1 MESCRTV
8 FLIYFTKVF
17 VGLCCLAFISPTLAM
32 QVSVT
37 KTSNT
42 TASGQ
47 YIYHRVIVANDDSST
62 RTNVVL
68 YANVSADSYF
78 SGALPGI
85 SGGCT
90 NACDSGETARWE
102 LGSIAPGT
110 YKVIVIPFYTSGSL
124 TTGSEVSLTTT
135 LDYDGLASSI
145 VNTATSTITNEPIVA
160 MHLGANKQLAAA
172 GEQVNFEVTYGNI
185 GTYGLASPSVEV
197 MIPDGMTYVNASDGG
212 SFSGGKITWDLSAL
226 NTASGGK
233 LLFSLQNN
241 SGSSNADIDEIT
253 ASFISNSV
261 TLVESAESVV
271 TYNDAGLTFTS
282 TIINEYNQPGNYAY
296 MRYVVA
302 NNSAFTVND
311 VKVFQRNS
319 ATQYFSIPRPGISGG
334 CTNACDANEWARWEL
349 GDIAAGDSKVI
360 VVPVYTSGASAGSPV
375 ESMLMVTEASGRYFL
390 GTKPAF
396 LTEAE
401 EGMQLV
407 LSPEKQVIG
416 ANEEVRYKI
425 SVGNTGTDAVT
436 GLTLKMPVPEN
447 MTYVSSSDNG
457 NVIDGNVVWT
467 INTMNPAIGDTRFVT
482 FLSNADLNNGDV
494 LETEAWLETT
504 QRLQRSTDSLVIR
517 NNIAL
522 TLTATVLGDQR
533 QYNHFAYF
541 KYVIANEGA
550 LNISDVSLYINTAS
564 RTSYRQVSPG
574 LTGGCTNECDSGE
587 WGRWEF
593 GTLAPG
599 ESRVVTVPVGMTSN
613 VFGEPLESHALVT
626 EGSGRYT
633 LSLRPTVVNQSEAGM
648 QLSMTPD
655 KQMLEPGDVVEYQLA
670 YGNTGADA
678 LTSGTLVM
686 PIPAG
691 MTYLS
696 SSDNG
701 EFTGDQVSWNLA
713 TVNPGIGNLRTV
725 KLQVGDDLPEGSVVA
740 FESMILNPDRIQR
753 STDSVVITDNLDL
766 TLTTTVSK
774 EMHQNGFYTYYHYTV
789 ANKGML
795 DIADIQMWMKTG
807 LRTNFSNAMPRISG
821 GCTNECD
828 ANEWARWEIGTL
840 SPGESSVITI
850 PLYSS
855 NPIVGEP
862 LESHVA
868 VRDASGKYWLGTRPT
883 LIARDTAVMDVALT
897 STTSL
902 VEPGETQEFTFV
914 YGNPTS
920 DTFEN
925 ALLSLPLPVG
935 YTLQQASGTYE
946 LVDDTV
952 YWPLG
957 DIAPNKGGQL
967 SVSLVVDSNI
977 TSGEVLKLHASLD
990 SGGNIHQSTG
1000 SSIATTVAGSLPFS
1014 LDVDS
1019 DYTTPLVPY
1028 SVLDTILTANV
1039 LSQTQLANV
1048 RMFALTSQYTTAANT
1063 GMTGGCTNSCD
1074 SGEWARWEMGNLD
1087 AGHQEAKFFTQTA
1100 SGSLFGGKLLIS
1112 NYMLFTDSSPNLTQA
1127 IMHVAPAGDSV
1138 TVNALEDTDG
1148 DGIPDWWE
1156 IRYMPYMNWLDSAD
1170 AAYDADSDG
1179 YSNYDEYANDKI
1191 PTDDI
1196 STPDDFDG
1204 DLISDLLDEDDD
1216 NDGYPD
1222 TEDAYPFDASK
1233 HRLVKND
1240 VNGDGNS
1247 DILWRSYT
1255 KGWNFLWAM
1264 DGTATASTTPINVVP
1279 GTAWDMV
1286 GQGDYDADGKS
1297 DIFWRNNDTGQN
1309 FIYLMDGAVYKSRY
1323 TLNYVGATDWRVAG
1337 SGDFDGD
1344 GKGDVLWRNI
1354 NRGDTWFYLMDA
1366 GVIRDSLPS
1375 LLVADTDY
1383 EIVATGDI
1391 DGDGDD
1397 DVIWRHSVSGV
1408 NYIWLMQGGS
1418 IVSRYTLNTVNTEWD
1433 IAGTGD
1439 LDGDGT
1445 DDIILRNQVSGENWV
1460 YFMEAGQI
1468 RESAMIS
1475 TVADTNWQIANIGDY
1490 DGDGKSDFLWRHAAD
1505 ARNIIHLMDGTTRKA
1520 SGVLKNTDD
1529 TWKLAR

>member
-1 MESCRTV
+1 
-8 FLIYFTKVF
+8 
-17 VGLCCLAFISPTLAM
+17 
-32 QVSVT
+32 
-37 KTSNT
+37 
-42 TASGQ
+42 
-47 YIYHRVIVANDDSST
+47 
-62 RTNVVL
+62 
-68 YANVSADSYF
+68 
-78 SGALPGI
+78 
-85 SGGCT
+85 
-90 NACDSGETARWE
+90 
-102 LGSIAPGT
+102 
-110 YKVIVIPFYTSGSL
+110 
-124 TTGSEVSLTTT
+124 
-135 LDYDGLASSI
+135 
-145 VNTATSTITNEPIVA
+145 
-160 MHLGANKQLAAA
+160 
-172 GEQVNFEVTYGNI
+172 
-185 GTYGLASPSVEV
+185 
-197 MIPDGMTYVNASDGG
+197 
-212 SFSGGKITWDLSAL
+212 
-226 NTASGGK
+226 
-233 LLFSLQNN
+233 
-241 SGSSNADIDEIT
+241 
-253 ASFISNSV
+253 
-261 TLVESAESVV
+261 
-271 TYNDAGLTFTS
+271 
-282 TIINEYNQPGNYAY
+282 
-296 MRYVVA
+296 
-302 NNSAFTVND
+302 
-311 VKVFQRNS
+311 
-319 ATQYFSIPRPGISGG
+319 
-334 CTNACDANEWARWEL
+334 
-349 GDIAAGDSKVI
+349 KVI

-390 GTKPAF
+390 GAKPAF

-467 INTMNPAIGDTRFVT
+467 IDTMNPAIGDTRFVT

-574 LTGGCTNECDSGE
+574 LTGGCTNECDPGE

-701 EFTGDQVSWNLA
+701 EFAGDQVSWNLA

-725 KLQVGDDLPEGSVVA
+725 KLQVSNDLPEGSVVA

-821 GCTNECD
+821 GCTNDCD
-828 ANEWARWEIGTL
+828 ANEWARWDIGTL

-868 VRDASGKYWLGTRPT
+868 VRDASGRYWLGTRPT
-883 LIARDTAVMDVALT
+883 LIARDSAVMDVALT

-902 VEPGETQEFTFV
+902 VEPGETQEFTFA

-920 DTFEN
+920 DTYEN
-925 ALLSLPLPVG
+925 ALLSLPLPMG

-967 SVSLVVDSNI
+967 SVSLLVDSNI
-977 TSGEVLKLHASLD
+977 TPGEVLKLHASLD

-1019 DYTTPLVPY
+1019 EYTTPLVPY
-1028 SVLDTILTANV
+1028 SVLDTTLTASV

-1074 SGEWARWEMGNLD
+1074 SGEWARWEMGNMD
-1087 AGHQEAKFFTQTA
+1087 AGHQEAKLFTQTA

-1127 IMHVAPAGDSV
+1127 IMHVAPAGDLVS
-1138 TVNALEDTDG
+1138 VNALEDTDG

-1170 AAYDADSDG
+1170 ASYDADSDG

-1468 RESAMIS
+1468 RESTLIN

-1490 DGDGKSDFLWRHAAD
+1490 DGDGKSDFLWRHAED

-1520 SGVLKNTDD
+1520 SGVLKNTDE
-1529 TWKLAR
+1529 TWRVAQ